1 MRVEIRYHQ
10 QVRAYLREWLAE
22 LAAREPGGELMAEVA
37 TDLIGERFTECNGH
51 PPEARNDR
59 QRGRA
64 LRWWQ
69 FCEGFLL
76 GYVVRDR
83 GFGPWRTRRVIFVE
97 TRVCPPDPDP
107 RATARG

>member
-1 MRVEIRYHQ
+1 MRVEIRYHD

-37 TDLIGERFTECNGH
+37 TDLIRERFSECDGH
-51 PPEARNDR
+51 PSEAVDDR
-59 QRGRA
+59 RRGRSV
-64 LRWWQ
+64 RWWQ
-69 FCEGFLL
+69 FSEGFLL

-97 TRVCPPDPDP
+97 TRACPP
-107 RATARG
+107 